1 MSRAQR
7 TVALVASLAA
17 TACLVTENPGFQ
29 LNSGSGSA
37 STTSTASGTTGT
49 TGTATDTAPTG
60 TGGSAS
66 GSSGEVS
73 TDPLLTTT
81 QDLTTTGTTTVVPD
95 TATTTDA
102 TTTDATTTDAT
113 TTGAPQP
120 MTAELKHYADPMQ
133 CNLPFW
139 CVFDEDIHKPSAA
152 ENWEAEC
159 FDAPFA
165 PPFTVTRVGF
175 AVFGSKGDPDASL
188 EFHAYDMGAQAPV
201 MKPFHVRALGFIAS
215 AGHHDFTLNPPVVV
229 DAQRFCISV
238 HSGLKLGS
246 QLGLGLGLGPDNV
259 LTPPGQT
266 FVGINGPPGCNVGKF
281 TDLSTIV
288 KSLKT
293 QWCIDAT
300 ISKAP

>member
-1 MSRAQR
+1 MSRAPR

-37 STTSTASGTTGT
+37 STTSTASATTGT

-66 GSSGEVS
+66 GSSGEAS

-102 TTTDATTTDAT
+102 TTTGD

-120 MTAELKHYADPMQ
+120 MTAELKHYADIAQ
-133 CNLPFW
+133 CDFPFW
-139 CVFDEDIHKPSAA
+139 CVSGKDINMPGTA
-152 ENWEAEC
+152 ENWAAEC

-165 PPFTVTRVGF
+165 PPFIVTRVGF
-175 AVFGSKGDPDASL
+175 AVFGSKDDPDASL
-188 EFHAYDMGAQAPV
+188 EFHAYDMDAQAPV
-201 MKPFHVRALGFIAS
+201 MEPFHVRALGVIAS
-215 AGHHDFTLNPPVVV
+215 AGYRDFTLDPPVVV

-238 HSGLKLGS
+238 HSGSEFGS
-246 QLGLGLGLGPDNV
+246 QLGLGLDDV
-259 LTPPGQT
+259 LAPPGQT
-266 FVGINGPPGCNVGKF
+266 FVGINGPSGCDVGKF
-281 TDLSTIV
+281 TDLSTIDA
-288 KSLKT
+288 SSET

-300 ISKAP
+300 ISTAP